1 MKTLDIRLNELYYKT
16 TDNIHVRIVGHN
28 AAAMFLI
35 VELQNIFYLHIPQV
49 MYYLPPLNGKLNT
62 DFTRLPV

>member
-1 MKTLDIRLNELYYKT
+1 MLELSDITQNFR
-16 TDNIHVRIVGHN
+16 